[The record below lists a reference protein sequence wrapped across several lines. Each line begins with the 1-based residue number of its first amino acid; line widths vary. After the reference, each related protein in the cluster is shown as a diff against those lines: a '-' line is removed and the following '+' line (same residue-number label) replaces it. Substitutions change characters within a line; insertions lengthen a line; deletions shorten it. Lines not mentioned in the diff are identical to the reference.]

1 MIKKVKLTK
10 LDGTKVEE
18 GKKIVENGK
27 YGVII
32 LAGGQG
38 SRLGHQGPKGTYML
52 DLGDTK
58 KSIFQIH
65 IENIMKYRNGINVF
79 IMTSSE
85 NNDETILYFQEN
97 NYFGYNPKLIHFF
110 KQSDRP
116 LLNYKR
122 KPIIKE
128 GKILKASSGHGDLYD
143 AIVKEKSVIEKI
155 GIQYLLVTNV
165 DNVLSSLVDYDFIGR
180 SINND
185 ITAKAVE
192 KIDPSEK
199 VGLYVERDNKLIVI
213 EYNEISEELRE
224 KRDEHGLYLKTSNI
238 MNQILSWEFI
248 KRSSEED
255 IEYHEQFKEKNG
267 LKFIKEEKLLFD
279 TFYLAKKYKV
289 FLVERSE
296 EFAPIKS
303 AEGRD
308 SPDTATLM
316 YLRFLRKEET
326 RKQNRKSFEEYNI

>member
-65 IENIMKYRNGINVF
+65 IENIMKYRNDINVF

-165 DNVLSSLVDYDFIGR
+165 DNILSNLIDYDFIGS

-185 ITAKAVE
+185 ITAKSVE
-192 KIDPSEK
+192 KIDSSEK
-199 VGLYVERDNKLIVI
+199 VGLYVEKDNKLTII
-213 EYNEISEELRE
+213 EYTEISEELRE

-303 AEGRD
+303 AEGKD

>member
-1 MIKKVKLTK
+1 MIRKVNLEK
-10 LDGTKVEE
+10 LDGSKVEE
-18 GKKIVENGK
+18 GRKIVENGK

-38 SRLGHQGPKGTYML
+38 SRLGHLGPKGTYML

-65 IENIMKYRNGINVF
+65 IENIMKYRNDINVF
-79 IMTSSE
+79 IMTSSD
-85 NNDETILYFQEN
+85 NNDETVLYFQEN

-110 KQSDRP
+110 EQSDRP
-116 LLNYKR
+116 LLNYKK

-165 DNVLSSLVDYDFIGR
+165 DNILSNLIDYDFIGS

-185 ITAKAVE
+185 ITAKSVE

-199 VGLYVERDNKLIVI
+199 VGLYVEKDNKLTVI
-213 EYNEISEELRE
+213 EYTEISEELRE

-248 KRSSEED
+248 KIASEAT

-279 TFYLAKKYKV
+279 AFGLAKKYKV

-303 AEGRD
+303 AEGKD
-308 SPDTATLM
+308 SPDTAALM

>member
-1 MIKKVKLTK
+1 MIRKVNLEK
-10 LDGTKVEE
+10 LDGTNVEK
-18 GKKIVENGK
+18 GKKLTDEGK
-27 YGVII
+27 YGIVI

-38 SRLGHQGPKGTYML
+38 SRLGHPGPKGTYML
-52 DLGDTK
+52 DLGDTQ

-65 IENIMKYRNGINVF
+65 IENIMEYRNDINVF
-79 IMTSSE
+79 IMTSSD
-85 NNDETILYFQEN
+85 NNDETIMFFEEN
-97 NYFGYNPKLIHFF
+97 DYFGYNPKLIHFF
-110 KQSDRP
+110 KQSDRA
-116 LLNYKR
+116 LLDYSR
-122 KPIIKE
+122 KPIIKN
-128 GKILKASSGHGDLYD
+128 GRILKASAGHGDLYN
-143 AIVKEKSVIEKI
+143 AIVKEKNVIEKI

-165 DNVLSSLVDYDFIGR
+165 DNILSSLVDYDFIGR

-199 VGLYVERDNKLIVI
+199 VGLYVERDNKLTVI
-213 EYNEISEELRE
+213 EYTEISEELRE
-224 KRDEHGLYLKTSNI
+224 KRDEEGLYLKTSNI

-248 KRSSEED
+248 KRASEAN

-279 TFYLAKKYKV
+279 SFYLAKKYKV

-303 AEGRD
+303 ADGKD

-316 YLRFLRKEET
+316 YLRFLRKEEA
-326 RKQNRKSFEEYNI
+326 RKQNRKTSEEYNI

>member
-1 MIKKVKLTK
+1 MIRKVNLEK
-10 LDGTKVEE
+10 LDGSKVEE
-18 GKKIVENGK
+18 GRKIVENGK

-38 SRLGHQGPKGTYML
+38 SRLGHLGPKGTYML

-65 IENIMKYRNGINVF
+65 IENIMKYRNDINVF
-79 IMTSSE
+79 IMTSSD
-85 NNDETILYFQEN
+85 NNDETVLYFQEN

-110 KQSDRP
+110 EQSDRP
-116 LLNYKR
+116 LLNYKK

-165 DNVLSSLVDYDFIGR
+165 DNILSNLIDYDFIGS

-185 ITAKAVE
+185 ITAKSVE

-199 VGLYVERDNKLIVI
+199 VGLYVEKDNKLTVI
-213 EYNEISEELRE
+213 EYTEISEELRE

-303 AEGRD
+303 AEGKD